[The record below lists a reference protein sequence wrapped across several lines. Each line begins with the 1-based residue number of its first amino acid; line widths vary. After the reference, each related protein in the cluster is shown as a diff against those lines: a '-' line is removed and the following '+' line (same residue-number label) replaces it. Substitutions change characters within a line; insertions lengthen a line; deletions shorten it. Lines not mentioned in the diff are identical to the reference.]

1 MQSSGKSPS
10 PSRFSTVGM
19 DSFSCMRKDF
29 GPKSESCRTA
39 KQKINSAVLSMSWE
53 PSKRSIFTCDKTSM
67 SFTGQSLLF
76 ISSVLILLFFCLFK
90 HFFFFSF
97 FNLHLKVSLSACPL
111 RRQQIKHQALR
122 VPWSG
127 GFPAFTSAGRS
138 HKDAMTLLGCDADV
152 SALWVLSVKAVTR
165 LSAAAGFKNMHTCA
179 LCCSRTHR
187 GIR

>member
-1 MQSSGKSPS
+1 
-10 PSRFSTVGM
+10 
-19 DSFSCMRKDF
+19 
-29 GPKSESCRTA
+29 
-39 KQKINSAVLSMSWE
+39 MSWE

-122 VPWSG
+122 VPWS
-127 GFPAFTSAGRS
+127 PAEDSQHSPLQVAHTRTPWPCS
-138 HKDAMTLLGCDADV
+138 
-152 SALWVLSVKAVTR
+152 AVTLTCL
-165 LSAAAGFKNMHTCA
+165 LSECSPWRRWHGYLPLLDLKICTRVHCA
-179 LCCSRTHR
+179 VRERTEESDKHQQVTWLLHYVD
-187 GIR
+187 